1 MAYLSPNQLKQY
13 EDEEFVSPI
22 NIFSKEK
29 AKEIKKEFINLM
41 KKIKFYIFGIWLPIL

>member
-29 AKEIKKEFINLM
+29 AKEIKRNL
-41 KKIKFYIFGIWLPIL
+41 LIL

>member
-29 AKEIKKEFINLM
+29 VKNQQIRDFQAKELLKK
-41 KKIKFYIFGIWLPIL
+41 

>member
-13 EDEEFVSPI
+13 EDGEFVSPI

-29 AKEIKKEFINLM
+29 V
-41 KKIKFYIFGIWLPIL
+41 KKIRRRLLIL